1 MKFSDDVEMLPHDG
15 ELFLNIV
22 GKDTEGQA

>member
-15 ELFLNIV
+15 EFILNIV

>member
-1 MKFSDDVEMLPHDG
+1 MKFSDDMEMLPHDG
-15 ELFLNIV
+15 EFVLNFV